1 MWFKT
6 ESKDL
11 DFPNLAADSPDLEV
25 PSPTLPWAG
34 GGGGGR
40 LWGWNQ
46 PQILAEAQILCLC
59 PLAVYPGKKSLY
71 QMVTKL

>member
-1 MWFKT
+1 MEQNVWFKT

-34 GGGGGR
+34 AGVGG
-40 LWGWNQ
+40 
-46 PQILAEAQILCLC
+46 
-59 PLAVYPGKKSLY
+59 AVGMEPTSDSC
-71 QMVTKL
+71 